1 VRRASFQK
9 TVDRIVVCIIVV
21 KEILFLC
28 VHVSEAEQSN
38 EKMSRAFKNRV
49 QSDNSLNN
57 LAQGPVS
64 LRTLATGFHVDSI
77 WREPVQAG
85 VSAARDEQRQLAIAA
100 NIELEKQNER
110 LRQSLT
116 EERDKANHLHD
127 LLQRERLRR
136 WRERERVGKTAEIA
150 KIIAKAKQA
159 IERERSGGVVKE
171 TTRRKISKQVCL

>member
-1 VRRASFQK
+1 
-9 TVDRIVVCIIVV
+9 VDRIVVCIIVV